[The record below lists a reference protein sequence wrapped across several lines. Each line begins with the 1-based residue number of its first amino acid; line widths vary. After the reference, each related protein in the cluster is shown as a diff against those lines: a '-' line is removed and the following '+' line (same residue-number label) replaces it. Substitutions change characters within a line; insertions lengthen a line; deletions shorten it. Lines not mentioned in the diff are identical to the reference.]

1 MGGDTSAFRMAALRT
16 RAPHCAG
23 HQIQYGLCRLTPS
36 ARKEAAVKR
45 RRRGDADPRTQ
56 TLHEPHRPNHSLP
69 EPCRRPRC
77 SVINFTS
84 QIRAVVNNFTSNFV
98 SDVAGGVNNFTSQ
111 TGSVSRFTSQVSTT
125 LVPCTPVQ
133 RKRLSKFSGSP
144 TRAKTQNTTYTTL
157 KFPTPPLRVL

>member
-125 LVPCTPVQ
+125 LVPCMVHVRGSKLVDTSTPAKPRFDATPTSSVNNFS
-133 RKRLSKFSGSP
+133 SKP
-144 TRAKTQNTTYTTL
+144 WK
-157 KFPTPPLRVL
+157 